1 MADPLVQK
9 NALEGERQIF
19 LFLQRQSRMILSF
32 DYILDAPFSAA
43 ISLL

>member
-1 MADPLVQK
+1 MADPLAQK

-19 LFLQRQSRMILSF
+19 FLQRQSRMILSF
-32 DYILDAPFSAA
+32 DYILLAPFSAA